1 MIDLD
6 QNYLDEIS
14 RKYTKGA
21 GLDVDIWED
30 KTYDE
35 EYLSKIDFF
44 EKMDSGDPPFF
55 IVNFGK
61 NRKPKNIADFHHNPM
76 HAKVLKQR
84 GDELKIKNVFYAMG
98 IGIIDPSNTGMVEF
112 IIEQLN

>member
-1 MIDLD
+1 MYKSQEFSFFFSSPSIFYNAIWYKSSQSDGA
-6 QNYLDEIS
+6 IS
-14 RKYTKGA
+14 T
-21 GLDVDIWED
+21 
-30 KTYDE
+30 
-35 EYLSKIDFF
+35 
-44 EKMDSGDPPFF
+44 GDPPFF

-76 HAKVLKQR
+76 HAKVLKQK
-84 GDELKIKNVFYAMG
+84 GDELKIKNVVYAMG